1 MTMSNNLLF
10 ITMVA
15 MTVFNVSAYV
25 FIMVRFTEIQNQIKD
40 LADNQFDAE
49 QVMEVFNQKYHRPI
63 VYEDKKQIRELYEP
77 IIFESKNKIF
87 ELEKKV
93 DFLENENIRL
103 KRMLED
109 KLVDI
114 EMDIHMLKTKIRS

>member
-1 MTMSNNLLF
+1 MARMS
-10 ITMVA
+10 
-15 MTVFNVSAYV
+15 
-25 FIMVRFTEIQNQIKD
+25 D
-40 LADNQFDAE
+40 
-49 QVMEVFNQKYHRPI
+49 
-63 VYEDKKQIRELYEP
+63 YEP